1 MPERICLNVFA
12 GPYPM
17 DESQAPDLQIHSVSS
32 VEQAGDLAPVPQ
44 GEAALRSR
52 IAELEAQLQQQQ
64 AALQQAQVAQQARE
78 QLQGLLDGVDAAIAQ
93 IQLFADG
100 RWHYKHCSAGYAYV
114 FGYSAQEF
122 VAQPDL
128 WQEQVHPDDRAIAQ
142 AIFAS
147 ILAVNSDT
155 PLSQR
160 TFAVEYRF
168 VHKTAGLRWISTQ
181 FRVQSLPPQTNEPP
195 SWLVNALSVDITDRK
210 QAELALQEQAA
221 LLRLTLDLNHVGTW
235 NWDLVTGRLFW
246 NENHFHLLGLSAEAV
261 EPAYEH
267 WQRVV
272 HPDDWAWVEQQVQAA
287 LTQHT
292 DYRAEYRI
300 ILPDGT
306 TRWLLGLGCGLY
318 SPDGT
323 PTQMIGIVMDITT
336 RKQTEAAL
344 RLSEARLAG
353 ILDIAADA
361 IISVDQA
368 GRVILFNQS
377 AERIFGY
384 SSAEVMGQPIGLL
397 LPEDLFDIGWADL
410 EVDQVDQQDVDR
422 VPSLRSPRHPKQSQ
436 QWGEKLWGEVRGR
449 RKDSSEFPAEASV
462 SRLVQGEEVVFTTIL
477 RDISD
482 RKRIEAD
489 RLRAQA
495 TLHQQ
500 FARERSLN
508 RVMQAIRNS
517 LDLQDIFAT
526 ATREVAFL
534 LAVNGVWVS
543 RYDAQ
548 RRVWTDVASYAHSPN
563 FRAPGLE
570 ILDDNNPVAARL
582 KRLEV
587 VHLDR
592 TRNLSVVDPAYP
604 VEGDSLRGHWLL
616 MPLRVEG
623 QVWGA
628 LGLACNSHS
637 KTWREDEVALVRL
650 VADQMAIAIQQSNL
664 YHAAQA
670 ELAERQ
676 RVEADL
682 QRLNRELE
690 QRVRERT
697 AQLQISLST
706 AQMGI
711 WERDM
716 ATEAQTWSPEN
727 YAILGYCTDADG
739 RVLDSHGNEISPRP
753 VYQSFYER
761 VHPDDRSRLDD
772 IERECLKTHTP
783 YDVEYRVVWLDGSTH
798 WLYERGTYLY
808 DDAGIAIKL
817 IGVTMDVTHLKQT
830 EAALRQSEAMFR
842 QLFEHAPIGILLLS
856 PETGRILRANQRF
869 CQMLGYSAEEI
880 VQFTPA
886 DITYPADWNL
896 AAPLLEQAIRDATR
910 PDTAQSVPHFRIEKR
925 LIHKS
930 GQILWVELTAC
941 FVRNDLGR
949 LGYGVA
955 MVQEI
960 SDRKQA
966 DAQIR
971 TSLQEKEVLLKEVH
985 HRVKNNLQVISS
997 LLRMQARR
1005 LDDHTT
1011 ATLLIE
1017 SQNRVQS
1024 MAIIHEQ
1031 LYQSANFS
1039 QIDLDDYIRPLVANL
1054 FQTYGVSQ
1062 QHIVPAIATHGLR
1075 LNLNTAIP
1083 CGLIINELVSN
1094 ALKYAFPDG
1103 RTGNITI
1110 CVESQPAVEDS
1121 PLSRGIMTISDD
1133 GVGMSPDLDW
1143 QHTNSLGLVI
1153 VRSLVAQLRGKL
1165 ELKREP
1171 GTTFIISFPIANPS
1185 A

>member
-1 MPERICLNVFA
+1 MS
-12 GPYPM
+12 
-17 DESQAPDLQIHSVSS
+17 ESQLHPLSPVKQTEDLGWIP
-32 VEQAGDLAPVPQ
+32 E

-64 AALQQAQVAQQARE
+64 AALQQAQAAQQAKD

-93 IQLFADG
+93 IQQFADG
-100 RWHYKHCSAGYAYV
+100 RWRYSYCSAGYAHI

-122 VAQPDL
+122 VAHPDL

-142 AIFAS
+142 TIFAN

-168 VHKTAGLRWISTQ
+168 FHKTAGLRWINTR
-181 FRVQSLPPQTNEPP
+181 FRVQSLPPQTDEPP
-195 SWLVNALSVDITDRK
+195 SWLVNVLSVDITERK
-210 QAELALQEQAA
+210 QAELALKEQEN

-235 NWDLVTGRLFW
+235 KWDLSTGRLFW
-246 NENHFHLLGLSAEAV
+246 NENHFQLLGLSSEEV

-267 WQRVV
+267 WQRAV
-272 HPDDWAWVEQQVQAA
+272 HPDDLAWVEQQVQSA
-287 LTQHT
+287 LTQRT

-306 TRWLLGLGCGLY
+306 MRWVLGLGCGLY
-318 SPDGT
+318 TSPNT
-323 PTQMIGIVMDITT
+323 PTSMLGIIMDITH

-361 IISVDQA
+361 IISVDQS
-368 GRVILFNQS
+368 GRIILFNQS

-384 SSAEVMGQPIGLL
+384 SSAEVMGQPMGRL
-397 LPEDLFDIGWADL
+397 LPENFFEIDQ
-410 EVDQVDQQDVDR
+410 EVNQAGGDR
-422 VPSLRSPRHPKQSQ
+422 VSLLWRSPDHSEQPQ
-436 QWGEKLWGEVRGR
+436 QWGSKLWGEVRGR
-449 RKDSSEFPAEASV
+449 RKDGSEFPAEASV
-462 SRLVQGEEVVFTTIL
+462 SRLVQGEEIIFTTIL

-495 TLHQQ
+495 SLHQQ
-500 FARERSLN
+500 FARERAFN

-517 LDLQDIFAT
+517 LDLNDIFAT
-526 ATREVAFL
+526 ATREVAYL
-534 LAVNGVWVS
+534 LAVSGVWIS
-543 RYDAQ
+543 RYDAE
-548 RRVWTDVASYAHSPN
+548 RRVWIDVASYAHGRN

-570 ILDDNNPVAARL
+570 IPDDNNPVADRL

-587 VHLDR
+587 VQLDP
-592 TRNLSVVDPAYP
+592 TSDLLMANPAYS
-604 VEGDSLRGHWLL
+604 VEDSPSSGHWLL

-623 QVWGA
+623 RVWGA
-628 LGLACNSHS
+628 LGLTCNSHS
-637 KTWREDEVALVRL
+637 KTWREDEIALVRL

-664 YHAAQA
+664 YQAAQT

-682 QRLNRELE
+682 QRLNQELE

-697 AQLQISLST
+697 AQLQISLSA

-711 WERDM
+711 WEHDM
-716 ATEAQTWSPEN
+716 ATGAQTWSPEN

-753 VYQSFYER
+753 VYKSFYDR
-761 VHPDDRSRLDD
+761 VHPDDRSRLDSV
-772 IERECLKTHTP
+772 EYNSLQAHTP
-783 YDVEYRVVWLDGSTH
+783 YDIEYRVVWLDGSTH
-798 WLYERGTYLY
+798 WLYERGTYLF
-808 DDAGIAIKL
+808 DEAGIAIKL

-830 EAALRQSEAMFR
+830 EAALRQSEEMFR

-869 CQMLGYSAEEI
+869 CQMLGYSAEE
-880 VQFTPA
+880 VARFTPA

-896 AAPLLEQAIRDATR
+896 SAPLLEQAIRDALR
-910 PDTAQSVPHFRIEKR
+910 PDSDQAVPHFRIEER
-925 LIHKS
+925 LIHKN

-960 SDRKQA
+960 GDRKQA

-1005 LDDHTT
+1005 LQDRAT
-1011 ATLLIE
+1011 ATLLLE

-1039 QIDLDDYIRPLVANL
+1039 QIDLDEYVRTLVSNL

-1075 LNLNTAIP
+1075 LSLNTAIP

-1103 RTGNITI
+1103 RTGNIHI
-1110 CVESQPAVEDS
+1110 RVEAFSSVDEALPHQG
-1121 PLSRGIMTISDD
+1121 RMTIHDD
-1133 GVGMSPDLDW
+1133 GIGISPELDW
-1143 QHTNSLGLVI
+1143 QNTNSLGLVI
-1153 VRSLVAQLRGKL
+1153 VRSLVAQLRGNL
-1165 ELKREP
+1165 ELKREH
-1171 GTTFIISFPIANPS
+1171 GTTFIINFPIANSS